1 MKRIVICT
9 AWLFAALLSA
19 PAWSH
24 HAAEGIVSDEIWQMV
39 DDLLEAADSPHLNI
53 DFENVM
59 ESMGVHEGNDGRPS
73 LVTSIVVYEV
83 ELDAYLAALD
93 TAILELNRFPSG
105 TLDSGRAATV
115 WYAVIGLGEGS
126 LEILLYEPVGVG
138 NTQIGTALAPTPP
151 QGKRG

>member
-1 MKRIVICT
+1 MKKIVICSALLLT
-9 AWLFAALLSA
+9 VLLSA

-24 HAAEGIVSDEIWQMV
+24 HAAQGIVSDEIWQMV

-73 LVTSIVVYEV
+73 LVTSIVVYAF
-83 ELDAYLAALD
+83 ELEDYLVAIEAAIID
-93 TAILELNRFPSG
+93 LNRFPSG

-115 WYAVIGLGEGS
+115 WYEVIDLGDGS
-126 LEILLYEPVGVG
+126 FEILLYEPLGVG
-138 NTQIGTALAPTPP
+138 NTQIGTPPAPTPP
-151 QGKRG
+151 GKQG